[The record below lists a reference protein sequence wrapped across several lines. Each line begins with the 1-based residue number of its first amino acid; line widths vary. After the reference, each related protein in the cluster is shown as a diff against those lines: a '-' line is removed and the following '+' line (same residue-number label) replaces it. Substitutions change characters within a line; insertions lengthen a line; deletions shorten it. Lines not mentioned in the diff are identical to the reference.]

1 LYNFIFFPLK
11 TIIFMLHETMKST
24 PMILFSILLVAQL
37 LGASPDGV
45 VWTRLC
51 HHHHRQHNRSPNSI
65 RFEFLGANIFFKVAG
80 ISYCLPCLL
89 HHQSR
94 MLKSTQD
101 TKRRS
106 GLCQPDPTPYITS
119 GAGGSQNGE

>member
-1 LYNFIFFPLK
+1 MLLQHSLSLYNFIFFPLK

-51 HHHHRQHNRSPNSI
+51 HHHHRQHNRLTKQYQVRISWCKHFLQGGRHQLLPPLPPDAPPEQDVEINPRYKASKRFVPTGPN
-65 RFEFLGANIFFKVAG
+65 
-80 ISYCLPCLL
+80 PL
-89 HHQSR
+89 H
-94 MLKSTQD
+94 
-101 TKRRS
+101 
-106 GLCQPDPTPYITS
+106 
-119 GAGGSQNGE
+119 N